1 MNLLPAE
8 GPGHCPSRKCRCHEL
23 NDLLEI
29 YNKLRAFEFSVHTG
43 SKTSM
48 DAQSN
53 SNRVVER
60 GVAEF
65 AGTTVCHKVGISAA
79 VNVIREFGAGR

>member
-8 GPGHCPSRKCRCHEL
+8 GPGHCPSRKCRCHQL

-43 SKTSM
+43 FK
-48 DAQSN
+48 AQDVGFQRQVREVAVQLS
-53 SNRVVER
+53 VEDR
-60 GVAEF
+60 IEY
-65 AGTTVCHKVGISAA
+65 TD
-79 VNVIREFGAGR
+79 